1 MSSAARPRP
10 GFPAE
15 WEGLESSVRRLLEE
29 HQALRRRA
37 AAAEQRVRDLEAALA
52 QLGSGAVDPLAL
64 QARTRELEAENR
76 ALQARVDDAAERVR
90 RLLARTNFLEEE
102 R

>member
-1 MSSAARPRP
+1 MSSAGRPRP
-10 GFPAE
+10 GFPTE
-15 WEGLESSVRRLLEE
+15 WDALELAVRRLLDD

-37 AAAEQRVRDLEAALA
+37 AAAEHRVHELEAALA
-52 QLGSGAVDPLAL
+52 QLGSGDVDPLAL

-76 ALQARVDDAAERVR
+76 ALQARVDEAAERVR
-90 RLLARTNFLEEE
+90 RLLARTHFLEEE